1 MYYITVLKIQIPI
14 DWPFSVILKPLIL
27 PNTLSEASTAGVL
40 ATTIEM
46 CQLPHIVINPLNPY
60 SQTLHGSFTTD
71 IISSH
76 LQHNLQKT
84 NTLLHP

>member
-1 MYYITVLKIQIPI
+1 MYYITALKIQIPI
-14 DWPFSVILKPLIL
+14 DKDWPFSVILKPLML

-60 SQTLHGSFTTD
+60 SQTLH
-71 IISSH
+71 
-76 LQHNLQKT
+76 
-84 NTLLHP
+84 